1 MPYPGLNVAAAIL
14 GPSKKEEH
22 AGDKSPIVKGK
33 HAAMEAF
40 IGAVQDGK
48 AVEANRHMETW
59 HMHHREE
66 EAHDSKNPETE

>member
-1 MPYPGLNVAAAIL
+1 MRGNMMDVASAVL
-14 GPSKKEEH
+14 GAPPKKEG
-22 AGDKSPIVKGK
+22 GDKSAIVKGK